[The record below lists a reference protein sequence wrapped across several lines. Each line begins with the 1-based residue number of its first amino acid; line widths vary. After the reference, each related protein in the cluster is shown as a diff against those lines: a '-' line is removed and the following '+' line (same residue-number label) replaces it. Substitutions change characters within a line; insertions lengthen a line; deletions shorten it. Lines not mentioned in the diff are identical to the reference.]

1 MNAESAGAGDAV
13 LACYAELAETLGR
26 MTVLARGREWQ
37 SLPALDARC
46 SGIFEKLWALH
57 EQGIASPD
65 PIRVADLARR
75 VRTDQ
80 VELQRLLAPQFR
92 HMARRIGQARQP
104 S

>member
-1 MNAESAGAGDAV
+1 VSAEPAGAGDAV

-37 SLPALDARC
+37 SLPSLDARC
-46 SGIFEKLWALH
+46 SGIFERLWALH

-65 PIRVADLARR
+65 PDRVAALARR